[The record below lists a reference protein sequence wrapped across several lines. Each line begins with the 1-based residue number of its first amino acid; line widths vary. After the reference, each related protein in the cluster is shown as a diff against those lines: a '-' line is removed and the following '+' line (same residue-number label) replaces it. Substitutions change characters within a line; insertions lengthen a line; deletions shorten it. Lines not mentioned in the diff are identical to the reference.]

1 MSQNGNIIIGINRRE
16 SAEHHSASQ
25 SLYARTHSVASS
37 GGICLRKTW
46 LWNPRMFGYIT
57 W

>member
-1 MSQNGNIIIGINRRE
+1 MSQNGSMVIGMSRRE
-16 SAEHHSASQ
+16 SAEQNSVIQ

-37 GGICLRKTW
+37 RGISLRNTW
-46 LWNPRMFGYIT
+46 LWNPRMFGYMT